1 MPLSQQDKLALAM
14 TSAGSM
20 RNLAALVG
28 VTHQKLG
35 RWLRGDSPIPRE
47 ATRSINLAFK
57 IHSDIAKEQA
67 RVDGLPFDPFAPVLI
82 QRPTLRDGTPGER
95 VFIDRTQYIAPQLRD
110 QIIGTAQQSRRFI
123 QVSIRSNINLYSYIG
138 TKTPPAAPLMS
149 MLNRIERD
157 SLAAPFLA
165 REEAQPGSNLPAPL
179 YTKYENISPGTD
191 LRRSRK
197 NWNQKLSKHSK
208 HVGEKGT
215 AFADQILLQLTPNR
229 NADTPT
235 QKPRSKRDM
244 RRR

>member
-1 MPLSQQDKLALAM
+1 MPLSLQDKLALAM

-35 RWLRGDSPIPRE
+35 RWLREDSPIPRE

-57 IHSDIAKEQA
+57 IHSEIAQAQA
-67 RVDGLPFDPFAPVLI
+67 RVDGLPYNGLAPVLI
-82 QRPTLRDGTPGER
+82 QRPTLKDGTPGER

-110 QIIGTAQQSRRFI
+110 DIISTAQQTRRFL

-138 TKTPPAAPLMS
+138 TKAPPGASMVS
-149 MLNRIERD
+149 MLNRIDRD
-157 SLAAPFLA
+157 SLAAPFAA
-165 REEAQPGSNLPAPL
+165 REQAQPGSNLPAPL
-179 YTKYENISPGTD
+179 FTKYENISPGTET
-191 LRRSRK
+191 RRSRAGWSK
-197 NWNQKLSKHSK
+197 KLRKHEK

-215 AFADQILLQLTPNR
+215 ALADQILLQLTPSR
-229 NADTPT
+229 NGTQTPT
-235 QKPRSKRDM
+235 KARKRDM